1 MFGMTQRDADRS
13 RSPRRRRRPLA
24 AALTV
29 TSVVVLSACTSGS
42 AGDGE
47 APPAAGGST
56 SAAGESTSAAG
67 DVVTAKA
74 APTEETDPVHHDG
87 DAADDPAIWVNPDD
101 PAKSA
106 IVATDKLGGLL
117 VYDVTGKELQYLKT
131 GDMNNVDVRPTSG
144 SIMLG
149 GLPVVLVVA
158 GNRTDNTIGV
168 YALDPETRQLRDVT
182 AAPIKP
188 SLEVYGSCLYR
199 TAAGEVYSFVNS
211 KKGEVEQWALADDGT
226 GKVAGRLVRSFSVS
240 SQVEGC
246 VADDESGDFYLGEEQ
261 KGIWKFGAEP
271 DAGETG
277 TLIAGVSSSPP
288 LVGQVE
294 GLTIAYDAGGT
305 GYLIASS
312 QGDSSYA
319 VFRREGDNA
328 LRRQLPDRRRTR
340 HRRDGRHRRGRRHHR
355 GPGPDLPVR
364 GLRLP
369 GRQERRRCPELQA
382 GAAPGHP
389 AAVTEGGQR
398 RPPSGALMTRSSSHR
413 TWVVSAGAR

>member
-1 MFGMTQRDADRS
+1 MSRMTQRDPDRS
-13 RSPRRRRRPLA
+13 RSPRRRRRSLA
-24 AALTV
+24 AVLTV
-29 TSVVVLSACTSGS
+29 TSVVVLGACTSGS
-42 AGDGE
+42 SGDGG
-47 APPAAGGST
+47 APSATGGSTPAAGGST
-56 SAAGESTSAAG
+56 PAVAG

-74 APTEETDPVHHDG
+74 AATEETEPVHHDG

-106 IVATDKLGGLL
+106 IVGTDKLGGLL

-149 GLPVVLVVA
+149 GRPAVLVVA

-199 TAAGEVYSFVNS
+199 TADGEVYSFVNS
-211 KKGEVEQWALADDGT
+211 KEGEVEQWALADDGT

-246 VADDESGDFYLGEEQ
+246 VADDEMGDFYLGEEQ

-277 TLIAGVSSSPP
+277 TLIAEVSSSAP

-294 GLTIAYDAGGT
+294 GLTLAYDADGT

-328 LRRQLPDRRRTR
+328 YVGSFRIVAGRGI
-340 HRRDGRHRRGRRHHR
+340 DGTDDTDGIDVTTA
-355 GPGPDLPVR
+355 DL
-364 GLRLP
+364 GL
-369 GRQERRRCPELQA
+369 A
-382 GAAPGHP
+382 F
-389 AAVTEGGQR
+389 
-398 RPPSGALMTRSSSHR
+398 PSG
-413 TWVVSAGAR
+413 VFVSQDGKNDGGAQNFKMVPLQEILPR

>member
-1 MFGMTQRDADRS
+1 MSGMTQRGPGPTGRRS
-13 RSPRRRRRPLA
+13 FRLVLA
-24 AALTV
+24 VASA
-29 TSVVVLSACTSGS
+29 VVLGACTSGPS
-42 AGDGE
+42 GNSSSP
-47 APPAAGGST
+47 PPAQTST
-56 SAAGESTSAAG
+56 PTGE
-67 DVVTAKA
+67 TAVNA
-74 APTEETDPVHHDG
+74 RVAPTVETDPVHNDG

-149 GLPVVLVVA
+149 GRPVVLVVA

-182 AAPIKP
+182 AAPITP

-199 TAAGEVYSFVNS
+199 TAGGELYSFVNS

-226 GKVAGRLVRSFSVS
+226 GKVAGQLVRSFSVS

-246 VADDESGDFYLGEEQ
+246 VADDELGNFYLGEEQ

-271 DAGETG
+271 DAADTG
-277 TLIAGVSSSPP
+277 TLIAQVSASAP
-288 LVGQVE
+288 LAGQVE
-294 GLTIAYDAGGT
+294 GLTLTYGEAGT

-328 LRRQLPDRRRTR
+328 YVGSFRIVAGRGI
-340 HRRDGRHRRGRRHHR
+340 DGTDGTDGIDVTTADL
-355 GPGPDLPVR
+355 GP
-364 GLRLP
+364 
-369 GRQERRRCPELQA
+369 A
-382 GAAPGHP
+382 F
-389 AAVTEGGQR
+389 
-398 RPPSGALMTRSSSHR
+398 PSG
-413 TWVVSAGAR
+413 VFVSQDGKNDRGAQNFKLVPLQEIIPR